1 MAAIRSTGELRICV
15 AGSSAA
21 FYQTNAQAF
30 ADFLGV
36 TPKVTQLAA
45 WDQQFQNEAGV
56 TVKEAT
62 YEAHLLANGSCDL
75 FPNDLHM
82 TDWRRSKMLL
92 VPLYTTR
99 KMVVANHKM
108 RAALKEPADLGGHS
122 AAVQQGTAYE
132 SWLLAQNQ
140 TTFASKPVIL
150 HLAPTAESLE
160 RVATGASDFTVV
172 AAETAFKAVR
182 GDLHGLDLLFPVDD
196 PVEVGWGLSPSASDL
211 RQPLEKFFADSYRVD
226 SELDR
231 SWQRKYDISLMGYRL
246 FSASF
251 SDAGVDLNAIL
262 AWAVPFGAGMVCVLG
277 AMLHWNRRLNREI
290 AHRKKSEELL
300 CATVEFNKTI
310 LLNSPFPMEVY
321 TADGQCIEI
330 NDALVELV
338 GGSREALLAQ
348 NIHSVKASVD
358 AGLSGLA
365 KTVVSSNLPQ
375 SHKATVNTSFGKS
388 IYGEFRMLPV
398 TLHGK
403 LHLLMQVIDQ
413 TETKRIEEEL
423 RHLAFHDALTL
434 LPNRRL
440 LIEFLKRALLA
451 SKRTGNRMAV
461 LFLDLNKFKALNDTY
476 GHDTGD
482 LLLVEVARRLK
493 HLVRETDMVARL
505 GGDEFVILLEGLGT
519 TEADAVMYAASVK
532 QKVSEALA
540 EDYFFGSI
548 RHSGSASVG
557 VKLVELDDSDPDQIL
572 KDADTAMYLA
582 ALKPNLSFRDRQASS
597 NPPSPLQHR
606 MQQHIAPRRNVLRLR
621 VLNLVMTDAI
631 EAGNKDHPRRC
642 QPSHIHSVVPCA

>member
-1 MAAIRSTGELRICV
+1 MAEVRATGELRICV

-75 FPNDLHM
+75 FPNDLHI

-99 KMVVANHKM
+99 KMVVANRKM
-108 RAALKEPADLGGHS
+108 RAELKKPADLAGHS
-122 AAVQQGTAYE
+122 VAVQKGTAYE
-132 SWLLAQNQ
+132 SWLLEQNQ
-140 TTFASKPVIL
+140 TIFAYKPMTIYW
-150 HLAPTAESLE
+150 APTTESLQ
-160 RVATGASDFTVV
+160 RVATGVSDFTVV
-172 AAETAFKAVR
+172 AAETAFQAVR
-182 GDLHGLDLLFPVDD
+182 GDLQVLDLLFPVDSS
-196 PVEVGWGLSPSASDL
+196 VEVGWGLSPSATEL
-211 RQPLEKFFADSYRVD
+211 RLQLEKFFADSYRVD

-231 SWQRKYDISLMGYRL
+231 SWHRKYDVSLMEFRL

-251 SDAGVDLNAIL
+251 ADDGFDLKEIL
-262 AWAVPFGAGMVCVLG
+262 AWAVPVGTGVLCVMG
-277 AMLHWNRRLNREI
+277 AMFYWNRRLNREI
-290 AHRKKSEELL
+290 ALRKKSEELL
-300 CATVEFNKTI
+300 RATVEFNKTI

-321 TADGQCIEI
+321 TADGQCIEV
-330 NDALVELV
+330 NDALVALV
-338 GGSREALLAQ
+338 GGSREVLLTQ

-358 AGLSGLA
+358 AGLSDLA

-375 SHKATVNTSFGKS
+375 SHKATVITSFGKS

-403 LHLLMQVIDQ
+403 LHLLMQVIDLS
-413 TETKRIEEEL
+413 ESKRIEEEL
-423 RHLAFHDALTL
+423 RHLAFHDALTH

-440 LIEFLKRALLA
+440 LIEFLKHALLA
-451 SKRTGNRMAV
+451 SKRSGNRMAV
-461 LFLDLNKFKALNDTY
+461 LFLDLNKFKVLNDTY

-493 HLVRETDMVARL
+493 QMVREMDMVARL
-505 GGDEFVILLEGLGT
+505 GGDEFVILLEGLGPT
-519 TEADAVMYAASVK
+519 AEHAVLYAASVK
-532 QKVSEALA
+532 QKVTQALA
-540 EDYFFGSI
+540 EEYIFDTI
-548 RHSGSASVG
+548 RHCGSASVG
-557 VKLVELDDSDPDQIL
+557 IKMVEEGDTDPDQIL
-572 KDADTAMYLA
+572 KDADTAMYLE
-582 ALKPNLSFRDRQASS
+582 KRN
-597 NPPSPLQHR
+597 
-606 MQQHIAPRRNVLRLR
+606 RR
-621 VLNLVMTDAI
+621 A
-631 EAGNKDHPRRC
+631 
-642 QPSHIHSVVPCA
+642 

>member
-1 MAAIRSTGELRICV
+1 M

-21 FYQTNAQAF
+21 FYQANAQAF

-36 TPKVTQLAA
+36 TPKVTQLVA

-56 TVKEAT
+56 TVKEAI

-82 TDWRRSKMLL
+82 TDWRRSKMQL

-99 KMVVANHKM
+99 KMVVANRKM
-108 RAALKEPADLGGHS
+108 RSELQKLEDLAGHS
-122 AAVQQGTAYE
+122 AAVQKGTSYE
-132 SWLLAQNQ
+132 TWLLEQNQ
-140 TTFASKPVIL
+140 SAFASNPVNIYQ
-150 HLAPTAESLE
+150 APTAESLE
-160 RVATGASDFTVV
+160 RVSKGDSDFTVV

-182 GDLHGLDLLFPVDD
+182 GDLQELVLLFPVDK
-196 PVEVGWGLSPSASDL
+196 PVEVGWGLSPSASNL
-211 RQPLEKFFADSYRVD
+211 REQLEKFFADSFRVD

-251 SDAGVDLNAIL
+251 TDEGFDLKAILVWVLPIGAGVLL
-262 AWAVPFGAGMVCVLG
+262 VMG
-277 AMLHWNRRLNREI
+277 AMLYWNRRLNREI
-290 AHRKKSEELL
+290 ERRKQGEELL
-300 CATVEFNKTI
+300 QAAVEFNKTM
-310 LLNSPFPMEVY
+310 LLSSPLPMEIY
-321 TADGQCIEI
+321 NADGQCIEV

-338 GGSREALLAQ
+338 GGSREALLTQ
-348 NIHSVKASVD
+348 NIHRVKASVD
-358 AGLSGLA
+358 AGLSELA

-375 SHKATVNTSFGKS
+375 SHKAAVITSFGKS

-403 LHLLMQVIDQ
+403 LHLLMQVIDLS
-413 TETKRIEEEL
+413 ESKRIEEEL

-451 SKRTGNRMAV
+451 SKRNGNRVAV
-461 LFLDLNKFKALNDTY
+461 LFIDLNKFKALNDTH
-476 GHDTGD
+476 GHDVGD

-493 HLVRETDMVARL
+493 HLVRETDMVVRL

-519 TEADAVMYAASVK
+519 SAEDAAMYAASVK
-532 QKVSEALA
+532 LKVCQALA
-540 EDYFFGSI
+540 EIYIFGAI
-548 RHSGSASVG
+548 RHIGSASVG
-557 VKLVELDDSDPDQIL
+557 IKMVDDDDTDPDHIL
-572 KDADTAMYLA
+572 KDADTAMYLE
-582 ALKPNLSFRDRQASS
+582 K
-597 NPPSPLQHR
+597 
-606 MQQHIAPRRNVLRLR
+606 RNR
-621 VLNLVMTDAI
+621 V
-631 EAGNKDHPRRC
+631 E
-642 QPSHIHSVVPCA
+642 